1 MEIDKKLYGDLLIA
15 IKNRVRTAQIK
26 ATLAANAELIALYW
40 DIGMMIE
47 QRQKQQECPMHFL
60 NSSNKP

>member
-26 ATLAANAELIALYW
+26 ATLAANAELIALY
-40 DIGMMIE
+40 
-47 QRQKQQECPMHFL
+47 
-60 NSSNKP
+60 